1 MRRNEKEIR
10 SPGEIEAIIRHAKV
24 CRLGLCD
31 KGFPYVVPV
40 CFGYEPGHLW
50 IHSAPEGKKIDLIA
64 ANSRVSFEFDEVL
77 GVVQAESPCAWGMR
91 YMSVIGSGFAEIVR
105 DPEEKLLGLT
115 CIMEQYSDERPAAIP
130 VTALADVCVIRIQIA
145 EMTGKRSP
153 P

>member
-10 SPGEIEAIIRHAKV
+10 NLGEIEAMIRRAKV

-31 KGFPYVVPV
+31 KGSPYVVPV
-40 CFGYEPGHLW
+40 CFGYEPGFLW
-50 IHSAPEGKKIDLIA
+50 IHSAPEGKKIDLLA
-64 ANSRVSFEFDEVL
+64 ANSQVSFEFDEVS
-77 GVVQAESPCAWGMR
+77 GIVPAEIPCAWGMR
-91 YMSVIGSGFAEIVR
+91 YMSVIGSGYAEIVR
-105 DPEEKLLGLT
+105 DPEEKLHGLT

-130 VTALADVCVIRIQIA
+130 VTMLADVRVIRIRIA